1 MQFRPHALVLLALVS
16 LGSPTLTLAASNP
29 PLDIIELLG
38 EIEDDSM
45 LTAALAELEKKPNK
59 NQKTDSTQTSSKQNT
74 DVAAPVGGN
83 KK

>member
-16 LGSPTLTLAASNP
+16 LGSPTLTLATSSP
-29 PLDIIELLG
+29 PLDVIELLG

-59 NQKTDSTQTSSKQNT
+59 NHKTDSTQTSSKQNT
-74 DVAAPVGGN
+74 DLAAPVGGN